1 VPRSLK
7 WVSSTRSESNPS
19 AYSCFVCLAT
29 GKPPWPEFTNNLA
42 ALFHV
47 ATSKNPPPMPADAS
61 PQLCDFLSRYG
72 VRV

>member
-47 ATSKNPPPMPADAS
+47 ATSKNPPPMPPDAS
-61 PQLCDFLSRYG
+61 QQLCDFLSRCEF
-72 VRV
+72 RV